1 MNDNTIDR
9 EDSSECIKYFC
20 SKCGY
25 CYESGFRYNRI
36 IKQHVKYVRFNP

>member
-1 MNDNTIDR
+1 MTNNTINRADFL
-9 EDSSECIKYFC
+9 EYTQYHC

-25 CYESGFRYNRI
+25 YYESGIRYNKL